1 MPASVPE
8 SPTAPALVRILLIAL
23 LPVLALLIYLD
34 GQRYD
39 PDLVDFQTQDPETS
53 PSASLFPEAIAGLVR
68 LGQIRHFG
76 KDDLYEY
83 INGHAEYFIGAGF
96 QGLGVGEFAAPA
108 SQQPNLVVNLYDM
121 GTPLNAFGV
130 LVDEAGEQKSIDV
143 GTLGFENDRGLSFIH
158 GPFYVQMSLFD
169 TPVAPV
175 ETARVMTEILAGAV
189 DQADLAFRFPD
200 LGVVKSTRFV
210 REYYRGVEFLNNVLE
225 RTFERNSAQVQVFMV
240 SDTPQAVQA
249 LITSFAEFFAE
260 EGIVQQPI
268 GHNGLTFYK
277 VEDPYEGEW
286 FYLPLEEQ
294 LIGVYAAFDEG
305 IAARMQAYASGAGKI
320 RNPP

>member
-1 MPASVPE
+1 MSAPAPE
-8 SPTAPALVRILLIAL
+8 SPTAPLSVRVLLIAL

-34 GQRYD
+34 GQRYV
-39 PDLVDFQTQDPETS
+39 PDLVDFQTQDLETS

-68 LGQIRHFG
+68 MGQIRHFG

-96 QGLGVGEFAAPA
+96 RGLGVGEFAVPG

-130 LVDEAGEQKSIDV
+130 LVDEAGDQQSVEV
-143 GTLGFENDRGLSFIH
+143 GTLGFKSDRGLSFIH
-158 GPFYVQMSLFD
+158 GPLYVQMSLFD
-169 TPVAPV
+169 NPTSPL
-175 ETARVMTEILAGAV
+175 ETARFMAAILAETV
-189 DQADLAFRFPD
+189 DRADLAFRFPE
-200 LGVVKSTRFV
+200 LGVTKSTRFV

-225 RTFERNSAQVQVFMV
+225 RTFERNTTEIQVFMV
-240 SDTPQAVQA
+240 SGTPRAIQT
-249 LITSFAEFFAE
+249 LMTSFTEFFAG

-268 GHNGLTFYK
+268 RHNGLTFYK

-294 LIGVYAAFDEG
+294 LIGVYTPLDEG
-305 IAARMQAYASGAGKI
+305 IAAEMQAYAEDLEQTTA
-320 RNPP
+320 P